1 MSGGASKLAQQED
14 LGTTGTFRTVLLHTC
29 DVMSAGRF
37 YGEVF
42 GWQLQD
48 SATPSFTLRGQRVAG
63 IRRTTADDN
72 LWVPYVAVD
81 DVAASADGAVR
92 AGGTIA
98 NSSIDPRDAGRRSV
112 ITDPEGAVVGLCA
125 PDDDQA
131 ATLTE
136 GAGTIWW
143 AEVLAQTP
151 SLLQAFY
158 TRVFRWHFTEQPLA
172 PHPLYVVWKRGE
184 KAVGGLLPIGE
195 GWNTSPRWQVLFQ
208 VDDLAASVARVVA
221 AGGTVEFGPLDVPR
235 AGLLTSVRDPRG
247 ALHVLVQPHLS
258 YPPW

>member
-1 MSGGASKLAQQED
+1 MSGSAGELAQQED
-14 LGTTGTFRTVLLHTC
+14 LGTTGTFRTALLHTR
-29 DVMSAGRF
+29 DVGSAARF
-37 YGEVF
+37 YGAVF

-48 SATPSFTLRGQRVAG
+48 GATPSFTLHGQRVAG
-63 IRRTTADDN
+63 IRRTTTDDNHDN

-81 DVAASADGAVR
+81 DVAAAAGAAVQ

-98 NSSIDPRDAGRRSV
+98 NSSIDPHDAGRRSV
-112 ITDPEGAVVGLCA
+112 ITDPEGAVIGLCTPA
-125 PDDDQA
+125 DDQA
-131 ATLTE
+131 LTLTA

-151 SLLQAFY
+151 SVLQELYAHLFQ
-158 TRVFRWHFTEQPLA
+158 WHSTEQPLA

-195 GWNTSPRWQVLFQ
+195 DWNTSPRWQVLFQ
-208 VDDLAASVARVVA
+208 VDDLDAAVARVVA

-247 ALHVLVQPHLS
+247 ALHVLVQPHQK
-258 YPPW
+258 